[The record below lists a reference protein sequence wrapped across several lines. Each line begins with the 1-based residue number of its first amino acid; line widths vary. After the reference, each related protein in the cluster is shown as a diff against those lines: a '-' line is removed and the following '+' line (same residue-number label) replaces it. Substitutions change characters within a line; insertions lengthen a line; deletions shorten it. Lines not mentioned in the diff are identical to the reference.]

1 MPEQMLLIIKPDVY
15 ENEEKREDALSKIEN
30 YLNANALRIIFQ
42 EERIPDKELVR
53 CHYAA
58 SQTELLALGSRNRAK
73 KALRGIKVLGTDLE
87 IAQKIVEY
95 NVEALAE
102 KTVRVMIIRGED
114 AVNKIRKLIGPTEPA
129 GAKITAPESLRA
141 IFCTDSFED
150 AADRP
155 LRNGFHGSDSVE
167 TALTEIIL
175 WTGIKF

>member
-1 MPEQMLLIIKPDVY
+1 VY
-15 ENEEKREDALSKIEN
+15 ESEKREEAVALIEN
-30 YLNANALRIIFQ
+30 YLIENALRIVFQ

-73 KALRGIKVLGTDLE
+73 KELRGIKVLGTDLE
-87 IAQKIVEY
+87 IAQEIVKY

-102 KTVRVMIIRGED
+102 KTVLVMIIRGDD
-114 AVNKIRKLIGPTEPA
+114 AVSKIRKLIGSTEPA

-150 AADRP
+150 ASDRP
-155 LRNGFHGSDSVE
+155 LKNGFHAADSVE
-167 TALTEIIL
+167 AALTEIIL